1 MKNTNYFLIFIC
13 MISLFVFSS
22 CEQTEL
28 QRSTSNTDEK
38 INTRTDDCDDCPMGD
53 CCCFIQWVSGN
64 MVIQLCGT
72 TGSRL
77 STTECEFEDVGT
89 CIDVIDGYIL
99 GPFDI
104 NSGERR
110 KLFCMGQNTSF
121 SIHVLSGSG
130 TIQITCQADDTTS
143 PQTVTLNV
151 LGPNKY
157 FYTANGD
164 CELANCF

>member
-53 CCCFIQWVSGN
+53 CCCFMEWVSGGP
-64 MVIQLCGT
+64 MSIQLCGT

-77 STTECEFEDVGT
+77 STSECEFTDVGS
-89 CIDVIDGYIL
+89 CFDVANGYIL
-99 GPFDI
+99 GPFTVTM
-104 NSGERR
+104 GT
-110 KLFCMGQNTSF
+110 KQLFCMGENSSF
-121 SIHVLSGSG
+121 CIHVLSGSG
-130 TIQITCQADDTTS
+130 TIKFTCQAEDTS
-143 PQTVTLNV
+143 PQTITLNV
-151 LGPNKY
+151 SAPNRY
-157 FYTANGD
+157 FYSADGD
-164 CELANCF
+164 CELADCN